1 LINKFR
7 NLFTQ
12 RIVFILEVKE
22 LKILIVYGS
31 NTGNTAYVAE
41 IISSALSEHEVKIKN
56 VLSVD
61 IEEFRQYDLLIL
73 GTSTWGNGEAQK
85 DWKEVL
91 KKLDKRIIGGKR
103 IALFGLGDSAMFPEQ
118 FASGVRN
125 IYDVVIENGGIVI
138 GFWKNEGYNFQSS
151 KALLGDK
158 FCGLIIDQDNESYLT
173 VQRIV
178 DWVKILD
185 EEIANYK
192 SEND

>member
-1 LINKFR
+1 
-7 NLFTQ
+7 
-12 RIVFILEVKE
+12 

-61 IEEFRQYDLLIL
+61 TEEFRQYDLLIL

-91 KKLDKRIIGGKR
+91 KKLDKRIIGGKL

-118 FASGVRN
+118 FASEVRN

>member
-1 LINKFR
+1 M
-7 NLFTQ
+7 
-12 RIVFILEVKE
+12 
-22 LKILIVYGS
+22 KILIVYGS

-41 IISSALSEHEVKIKN
+41 IISSAFAEHEVEIRN

-61 IEEFRQYDLLIL
+61 IEEFKQYDLLIF

-91 KKLDKRIIGGKR
+91 EKLDKSVIGGKL

-118 FASGVRN
+118 FASGVRD
-125 IYDVVIENGGIVI
+125 IYDVVIENAGIVI
-138 GFWKNEGYNFQSS
+138 GFWKNEGYNFQFS

-158 FCGLIIDQDNESYLT
+158 FCGLIIDQDNESNLT

-178 DWVKILD
+178 DWVKMLE
-185 EEIANYK
+185 EEIANHK
-192 SEND
+192 SVND